1 MKSELFYI
9 YKFRGE
15 FVASLK
21 KLDKRVF
28 AKVRVYIQN
37 ENVLLGKNYLEVMKA
52 AAYAAVKKNQ
62 ETIRI

>member
-9 YKFRGE
+9 YKVRGE
-15 FVASLK
+15 LVASLK

-37 ENVLLGKNYLEVMKA
+37 ESVLEGKNYLEVLKA
-52 AAYAAVKKNQ
+52 AAYEAVKKKQ